1 MVILIV
7 LYVGF
12 NILER
17 YIRKISDKFWF
28 KLLNLIY
35 IDESKVVMF
44 LKVMRNV
51 VYIDRV
57 LVFFDLEF

>member
-12 NILER
+12 DILEC
-17 YIRKISDKFWF
+17 YIRKILDKFWF
-28 KLLNLIY
+28 KLFNLIY

-44 LKVMRNV
+44 LKVRRNV
-51 VYIDRV
+51 VYID
-57 LVFFDLEF
+57 